1 MENNSPELIVMLTH
15 NDRTVANAHDI
26 FEQCQNSKAKFWG
39 FKGSGLPIDKMK
51 QLFAQMKKQGKERK
65 RRKKS
70 MQRVTIFNFF

>member
-26 FEQCQNSKAKFWG
+26 FEQCQNAKAKFWR

-51 QLFAQMKKQGKERK
+51 
-65 RRKKS
+65 
-70 MQRVTIFNFF
+70 

>member
-51 QLFAQMKKQGKERK
+51 
-65 RRKKS
+65 
-70 MQRVTIFNFF
+70 